1 MMERRKYPR
10 IEKTF
15 SIKLSDREFDILTET
30 KNISANGAYC
40 SVGKPLD
47 LMTKLNVVLLIPIK
61 KSNNRT
67 IKKIT
72 CCGVVVR
79 CEYVTEN
86 GKYPY
91 RIAIFFNDLKDS
103 ERKALRSY
111 IDAILKS

>member
-10 IEKTF
+10 IERTL

-40 SVGKPLD
+40 SVNKPLD
-47 LMTKLNVVLLIPIK
+47 LMTKLNVILLIPIK

-67 IKKIT
+67 IKKIA

-111 IDAILKS
+111 IDTVLKS

>member
-1 MMERRKYPR
+1 MERRKYPR
-10 IEKTF
+10 IEKTL

-40 SVGKPLD
+40 SVSKPLD
-47 LMTKLNVVLLIPIK
+47 LMTKLNIVLLIPIR

-67 IKKIT
+67 IKKII

-79 CEYVTEN
+79 CEYITEN

-91 RIAIFFNDLKDS
+91 HIAIFFNDLKDS

-111 IDAILKS
+111 IDTILKG